1 MWNPISMDQT
11 LPTFWIIELAKSLW
25 AGKSKT
31 YPKHILVL
39 VNISFFSFQGRR
51 NSKKS
56 IYNNDYQRVS
66 WSSQGMVPYQGLSI
80 GSVTGSLEIKQQQS
94 ETKLGELMPNTRR

>member
-1 MWNPISMDQT
+1 M
-11 LPTFWIIELAKSLW
+11 A
-25 AGKSKT
+25 
-31 YPKHILVL
+31 
-39 VNISFFSFQGRR
+39 
-51 NSKKS
+51 
-56 IYNNDYQRVS
+56 S